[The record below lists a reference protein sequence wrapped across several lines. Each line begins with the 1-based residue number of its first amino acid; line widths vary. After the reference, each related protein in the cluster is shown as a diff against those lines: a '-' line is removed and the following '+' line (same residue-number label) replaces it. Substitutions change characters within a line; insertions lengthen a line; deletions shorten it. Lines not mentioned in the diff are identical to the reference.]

1 MERGEI
7 MTILQEEAIKYAE
20 LGLKIY
26 PLLPREKK
34 PLLKGGFHNATCD
47 IQMVKKIWDKYPYAN
62 IAIATGNKGEYSS
75 GIVVIDLDVD
85 IDRDIN
91 GVESLKQWEQAQGL
105 KINRN
110 TWVAKTGRGGF
121 HLYYKT
127 DINIKSST
135 SVVLK
140 GVDIIADLKGIV
152 APPSIHPNGNGY
164 KWVKDFSPD
173 YKGIAELGNA
183 EYKLLSRAKN
193 STYTHSNYNNSS
205 AYINNI
211 FNDGIISAGT
221 RNDTIFRK
229 TCKLQ
234 SKGLSD
240 YIIRIEV
247 SRYNLEHCNPPLDD
261 TELNTIINSALSRY
275 PKGGVKCWR

>member
-1 MERGEI
+1 MA
-7 MTILQEEAIKYAE
+7 TVFQEASTYYAE
-20 LGLKIY
+20 LGLKVY

-34 PLLKGGFHNATCD
+34 PLLKGGFHNATDD
-47 IQMVKKIWDKYPYAN
+47 IQTVKGIWDKYPYAN
-62 IAIATGNKGEYSS
+62 IAIATGNEGDYSS